1 MWENKGYED
10 RGRMSIDTPF
20 RGSLFAN
27 DFLCESI
34 IGSPDWQAA
43 GMTETLYDV
52 DWIAEL
58 VQARDPKP
66 GPYRKRKAS
75 R

>member
-34 IGSPDWQAA
+34 IGSPDWQAIDDSA
-43 GMTETLYDV
+43 LDALMTCP
-52 DWIAEL
+52 
-58 VQARDPKP
+58 Q
-66 GPYRKRKAS
+66 
-75 R
+75 